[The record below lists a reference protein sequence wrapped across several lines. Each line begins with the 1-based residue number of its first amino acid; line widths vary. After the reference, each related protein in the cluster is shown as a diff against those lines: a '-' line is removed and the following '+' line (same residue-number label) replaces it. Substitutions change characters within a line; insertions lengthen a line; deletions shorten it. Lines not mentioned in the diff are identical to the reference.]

1 MSEDKKNYAP
11 YGAIIS
17 KNQKLSY
24 MSLTAQIA
32 NAYNWQ
38 QAS

>member
-1 MSEDKKNYAP
+1 MSEAKKNYAP
-11 YGAIIS
+11 FGAIIS
-17 KNQKLSY
+17 KNQKPSY

-32 NAYNWQ
+32 NVYNSQ